1 MNSAQLSEQV
11 SVSGQLDVGDLEA
24 LVEAGVK
31 VLVCNRPDGESADQT
46 PFADIRDAAQALGLE
61 VVNIPFAGSA
71 MTLEHASEFA
81 DVLKSGKRV
90 HAYCRSGARSGNLF
104 ALAGQLD
111 D

>member
-11 SVSGQLDVGDLEA
+11 SVSGQLSVGDLEA
-24 LVEAGVK
+24 LVEAGIK
-31 VLVCNRPDGESADQT
+31 ILVCNRPDGESMDQT
-46 PFADIRDAAQALGLE
+46 PFADICTAAEALGLD
-61 VVNIPFAGSA
+61 VVNIPFAGSE
-71 MTLEHASEFA
+71 MTLEHASQFA

-111 D
+111 E